1 MKKIRCPRCQQ
12 ETVFSEQNT
21 FRPFCSERCKTL
33 DLGAWATE
41 NYRIPDAE
49 NSQINSNSNK
59 NDAENSED
67 SQSISD
73 KNNLH

>member
-12 ETVFSEQNT
+12 ETVYSEQNP

-41 NYRIPDAE
+41 NYRIPDTENSISNTNDDENSE
-49 NSQINSNSNK
+49 NSQSN
-59 NDAENSED
+59 
-67 SQSISD
+67 SD

>member
-12 ETVFSEQNT
+12 ETVFSAENP
-21 FRPFCSERCKTL
+21 FRPFCSDRCKTL

-41 NYRIPDAE
+41 NYRIPDTE
-49 NSQINSNSNK
+49 NSHLNNNSNK
-59 NDAENSED
+59 TEDETSED
-67 SQSISD
+67 SVITSD

>member
-12 ETVFSEQNT
+12 ETVFSEQNP

-41 NYRIPDAE
+41 NYRIPDTE
-49 NSQINSNSNK
+49 NSHSNNKSNK
-59 NDAENSED
+59 NEAENSED
-67 SQSISD
+67 SESISD